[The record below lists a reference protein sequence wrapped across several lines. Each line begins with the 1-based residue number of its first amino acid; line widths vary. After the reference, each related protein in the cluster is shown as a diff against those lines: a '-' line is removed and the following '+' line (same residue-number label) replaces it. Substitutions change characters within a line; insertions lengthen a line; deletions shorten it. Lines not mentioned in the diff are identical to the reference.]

1 MASSTS
7 INSNDSDES
16 NNKAP
21 ENFHVSSS
29 NDNCD
34 EEGHKNNN
42 QFRLRCPL
50 CTTLQKTFHCRCCI
64 RKGDF
69 VHSSHRY
76 EESFAQKQ
84 KKYLKIQASLKV
96 YSNRYERLIK
106 EQKTSENMNF
116 EIKRKKERITLLKQ
130 LIANKRVQI
139 NKKLEE
145 RNELKTANTE
155 KNKHLPKYP
164 IKVKELEDYV
174 LDRTEKI
181 NKLRDKN
188 NELLEKLKQ
197 ESCLDIQKLVE
208 FIFPISEVV
217 LKDERNV
224 IMHHHQNTTLTT
236 VAEDADTSNT
246 IAALADAKNTSY
258 IRGKWVFH
266 GSGISEMQYRIVA
279 PSLPANGDYS
289 AYLDW
294 LTENKDDVPK
304 SDTNEIS
311 PSRVAAFRIAG
322 ALTYT
327 TQLTNLLSFYLN
339 VRLPFKLAYGD
350 FCKKLNEEQFTRKV
364 SRLNTNIMY
373 LAYTQR
379 VKLRLLKEK
388 HTLENIIATLDLE
401 KSELG
406 RYGPNDV
413 TYAPLMKSVD
423 SLLVGIETESESEDE
438 NSLRLDWEAVSSL
451 PSNQEISAP
460 HLLPQNQQSIAE
472 GLMTSAANR
481 LASILRWVK

>member
-1 MASSTS
+1 MASSSS

-21 ENFHVSSS
+21 ENFRVSSS

-34 EEGHKNNN
+34 EDN
-42 QFRLRCPL
+42 QSNSNHFRLRCPL
-50 CTTLQKTFHCRCCI
+50 CTTLQKSFHCRCCV

-69 VHSSHRY
+69 IHSSHHY

-139 NKKLEE
+139 NKKTEE
-145 RNELKTANTE
+145 RNELKAANTE

-181 NKLRDKN
+181 NKLREKN
-188 NELLEKLKQ
+188 NDLLEKLKKV
-197 ESCLDIQKLVE
+197 SCVDIQKLVE
-208 FIFPISEVV
+208 YIFPISEVV
-217 LKDERNV
+217 LKDERTV
-224 IMHHHQNTTLTT
+224 VMHHHPGGTTLAT
-236 VAEDADTSNT
+236 VAEDSDT
-246 IAALADAKNTSY
+246 IAALAEAKNTSY

-388 HTLENIIATLDLE
+388 HTLENIIATLDLD

-406 RYGPNDV
+406 RYGPNEV

-451 PSNQEISAP
+451 PTQEIAPP
-460 HLLPQNQQSIAE
+460 HLLPPNQQTTSIAE

>member
-1 MASSTS
+1 MASS

-29 NDNCD
+29 NDACD
-34 EEGHKNNN
+34 EDCHSNSNHMR
-42 QFRLRCPL
+42 FRCPL
-50 CTTLQKTFHCRCCI
+50 CTTLQKSFHCRCCI

-69 VHSSHRY
+69 LHSSHHFD
-76 EESFAQKQ
+76 ESFAQKQ

-130 LIANKRVQI
+130 LISNKRVQI

-145 RNELKTANTE
+145 RNELKAANTE

-188 NELLEKLKQ
+188 NELLEKLKKV
-197 ESCLDIQKLVE
+197 SCIDIQKLVE
-208 FIFPISEVV
+208 YIFPISEVV
-217 LKDERNV
+217 LKDERTV
-224 IMHHHQNTTLTT
+224 VMHHQGGGTLAT
-236 VAEDADTSNT
+236 VAEDSDTV
-246 IAALADAKNTSY
+246 AALADAKNTSY

-388 HTLENIIATLDLE
+388 HTLENIIATLDSD

-406 RYGPNDV
+406 RYGPNEV

-423 SLLVGIETESESEDE
+423 SLLVGIETGTESESEDE

-451 PSNQEISAP
+451 PTQEIAP
-460 HLLPQNQQSIAE
+460 SNMLPQNQQTTSIAE